1 MSKDITEI
9 GVVLDRSG
17 SMADVKSDAIGG
29 FNTFLDGQKKAQ
41 RESRITL
48 AQFDHEYDLVHD
60 GKPTKDVPPL
70 TEETYIPRGTT
81 ALLDAIGRTIEDM
94 GRRLDKMPESER
106 PARVLVAILTD
117 GLENAS
123 KDYTREKINSMI
135 AHQREVYSWEFL
147 FLAANQNAIQ
157 EGSKIG
163 VLSHGCISTQSTSA
177 GNMAVGEALNSA
189 LAYYEDHGASLRGSN
204 LQQSYDAAVED
215 EEQKA
220 K

>member
-1 MSKDITEI
+1 
-9 GVVLDRSG
+9 
-17 SMADVKSDAIGG
+17 MAAVASDAIGG

-70 TEETYIPRGTT
+70 TEETYVPRGTT

-94 GRRLDKMPESER
+94 GRRLDKTPESER
-106 PARVLVAILTD
+106 PARVLIAILTD

-123 KDYTREKINSMI
+123 RDYTREKINSMI

-147 FLAANQNAIQ
+147 FLAANQDAIQ

-163 VLSHGCISTQSTSA
+163 IQRCASISIQSTSS
-177 GNMAVGEALNSA
+177 GHMAVGRTLNEAVD
-189 LAYYEDHGASLRGSN
+189 YYADHAASLQGID
-204 LQQSYDAAVED
+204 LQRSYNAAVED

-220 K
+220 TK